1 MAMRHEWQVA
11 ATVID
16 SPKTEAQTTVPVAVC
31 VRCGAVRTQLVA
43 PGTRGQI
50 DLSGDCAAPEAPA
63 SQR

>member
-11 ATVID
+11 ATVIE
-16 SPKTEAQTTVPVAVC
+16 SPLEEAQTTVPVAVC

-50 DLSGDCAAPEAPA
+50 DLSGDCAAPDPPPT
-63 SQR
+63 SR